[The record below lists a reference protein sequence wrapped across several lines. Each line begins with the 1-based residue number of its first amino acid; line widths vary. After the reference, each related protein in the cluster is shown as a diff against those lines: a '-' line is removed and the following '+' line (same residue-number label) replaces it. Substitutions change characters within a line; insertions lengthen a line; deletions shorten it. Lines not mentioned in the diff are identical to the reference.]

1 MCACVSLTLSL
12 LSLSFSPIL
21 SHPLSLSAL
30 PSEFSEVVD
39 LFTSCSV
46 PLPPF
51 PPELEMAGVTW
62 LCLKWQR
69 PTSSPK
75 EDDIYYV
82 LEMEEEGSV
91 SFSVF
96 LTSTP
101 INETAGS
108 AGFIIRVV
116 SLLCE
121 VLAAVGVSLCLRG
134 QYFQVHLFDLSW
146 SSDSM
151 KYGQH

>member
-1 MCACVSLTLSL
+1 M
-12 LSLSFSPIL
+12 
-21 SHPLSLSAL
+21 
-30 PSEFSEVVD
+30 
-39 LFTSCSV
+39 
-46 PLPPF
+46 
-51 PPELEMAGVTW
+51 TW

-96 LTSTP
+96 LTSAP

-121 VLAAVGVSLCLRG
+121 VLAAVGVSSCLRG
-134 QYFQVHLFDLSW
+134 QYFQVHLFDLS
-146 SSDSM
+146 
-151 KYGQH
+151 